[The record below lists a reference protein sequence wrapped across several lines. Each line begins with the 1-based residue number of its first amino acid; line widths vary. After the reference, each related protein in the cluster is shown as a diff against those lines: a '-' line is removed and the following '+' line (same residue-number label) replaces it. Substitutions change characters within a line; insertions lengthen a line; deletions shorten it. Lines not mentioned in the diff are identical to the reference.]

1 MNSKKS
7 DDVMDIRN
15 QIAQLKHWY
24 DTPLGQ
30 QTLVLERAMLEKAIS
45 QVQGHR
51 LLQVSL
57 DGRRWFCEHARA
69 KHGVLLAPQVELG
82 MESNTLIAMPEEL
95 PVQSAVIDIL
105 VLHHALEF
113 SADPHQVLREAA
125 RVLRP
130 GGTLIMLNFNP
141 HSLMGLHALFR
152 RREIAPFNGQPLA
165 AGRLHDWFRLLQLSA
180 LQTRSKGYDYPL
192 ESERWRR
199 RLSWLGPL
207 VRLLPGHSG
216 NLILMTARKDVA
228 GMTPLRPEWNRRLLG
243 GLQVIESKAGTS
255 GIRRNQS

>member
-1 MNSKKS
+1 
-7 DDVMDIRN
+7 MDIQNRN
-15 QIAQLKHWY
+15 LISQLKHWY
-24 DTPLGQ
+24 DSPLGQ
-30 QTLVLERAMLEKAIS
+30 QMLDQERELIDRALSE
-45 QVQGHR
+45 VQGNR

-82 MESNTLIAMPEEL
+82 MESNTLVARPEDL

-105 VLHHALEF
+105 VMHHAFEF

-130 GGTLIMLNFNP
+130 GGTLILLAFNP
-141 HSLMGLHALFR
+141 VSLMGMHSLLR
-152 RREIAPFNGQPLA
+152 GREQAPFSARMLGS
-165 AGRLHDWFRLLQLSA
+165 GRLADWFRLLQLSP
-180 LQTRSKGYDYPL
+180 LKTRSRGYDYPL
-192 ESERWRR
+192 ENPRWRR
-199 RLSWLGPL
+199 RLRWLGAL
-207 VRLLPGHSG
+207 LRMLPGQNG
-216 NLILMTARKDVA
+216 NLILLTARKDVA

-255 GIRRNQS
+255 GIRRNQT

>member
-1 MNSKKS
+1 
-7 DDVMDIRN
+7 MDFRN
-15 QIAQLKHWY
+15 QISQLKHWY

-30 QTLVLERAMLEKAIS
+30 QTLQLERSMIERALADL
-45 QVQGHR
+45 QGNR

-57 DGRRWFCEHARA
+57 DGRRWFCAHARA

-82 MESNTLIAMPEEL
+82 MESNTLIATPEEL

-113 SADPHQVLREAA
+113 SEDPHQVLREAA

-130 GGTLIMLNFNP
+130 GGTLIMLSFNP
-141 HSLMGLHALFR
+141 HSLIGLHSLIR
-152 RREIAPFNGQPLA
+152 RKESAPFSSQGLA
-165 AGRLHDWFRLLQLSA
+165 VGRLHDWFRLLQLSA
-180 LQTRSKGYDYPL
+180 LKTRSQGYEYPI

-199 RLSWLGPL
+199 RLRWLGPL

-216 NLILMTARKDVA
+216 NLLLMTARKDVA
-228 GMTPLRPEWNRRLLG
+228 GMTSLRPEWNRRLLG

-255 GIRRNQS
+255 GIRRNQT

>member
-1 MNSKKS
+1 
-7 DDVMDIRN
+7 MDIRN
-15 QIAQLKHWY
+15 QISQLKHWH
-24 DTPLGQ
+24 DTALGQ
-30 QTLVLERAMLEKAIS
+30 QMLEQERQMIDRALAE
-45 QVQGHR
+45 VQGNR

-82 MESNTLIAMPEEL
+82 MESNTLIATPEEL

-113 SADPHQVLREAA
+113 SDDPHQVLREAA

-130 GGTLIMLNFNP
+130 GGTLILLTFNP
-141 HSLMGLHALFR
+141 NSLMGLHSLFKG
-152 RREIAPFNGQPLA
+152 REVAPFSSQMLA
-165 AGRLHDWFRLLQLSA
+165 SGRLHDWFRLLQLTS
-180 LQTRSKGYDYPL
+180 LKTRSKGYDYPF
-192 ESERWRR
+192 EKEKWRR
-199 RLSWLGPL
+199 RMRWLGSL

-216 NLILMTARKDVA
+216 NLLLMTARKDVA

-243 GLQVIESKAGTS
+243 GLQVIESNARTS
-255 GIRRNQS
+255 GIRRNQT